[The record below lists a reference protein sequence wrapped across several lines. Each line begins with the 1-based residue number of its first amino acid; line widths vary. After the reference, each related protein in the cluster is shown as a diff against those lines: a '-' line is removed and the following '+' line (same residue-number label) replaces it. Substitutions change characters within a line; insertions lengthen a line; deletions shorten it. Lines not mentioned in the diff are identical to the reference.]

1 MDSAFDYIAD
11 HGIELEDDYP
21 YRATDQRC
29 KASESRSK
37 FKIVGHKQIKH
48 FYLIFIKEL
57 LMFFSN

>member
-37 FKIVGHKQIKH
+37 FKIVGH
-48 FYLIFIKEL
+48 YNVPE
-57 LMFFSN
+57 SNNLQLQAAVA